1 VVGEI
6 LAAVGIV
13 VAVVGI
19 VELERLRRTI
29 EVTATWFHDPVIDL
43 SRAARTYHWRNRARQ
58 RSIRTTDTHTPHPE
72 VDARPASQHRL
83 RIRRE
88 APDDGDRV

>member
-1 VVGEI
+1 MGEI

-13 VAVVGI
+13 VAIVGI

-29 EVTATWFHDPVIDL
+29 ETTAVWFHDPVNDL
-43 SRAARTYHWRNRARQ
+43 TKAARTYHWRNRARQ
-58 RSIRTTDTHTPHPE
+58 SSVKTQDTHTPHPE

-88 APDDGDRV
+88 APDDSNSV